1 MSSCPA
7 IIDTHCHL
15 DFSVFDPD
23 REAVIERARDAGVQ
37 SLVVPSVTVDNF
49 RKVLDL
55 CASRPDLYPA
65 LGLHPCFTHRL
76 PEDLERL
83 KQALAGAD
91 DQVVAVGEI
100 GLDLRP
106 GQAAL
111 EVQMELLV
119 AQLELAR
126 ERELPVLLH
135 VVKAHDQVLKCLRRL
150 RLPRAGIVH
159 AFSGSEQQA
168 REYLKLGF
176 RLGFGG
182 ALTYD
187 RAHRLRR
194 LATVLPLES
203 LVLETDA
210 PDMPPCGHE
219 GQRNEPA
226 ASAQVARLLA
236 ELRGIPLTEVAQITS
251 ATARDMLALYR

>member
-1 MSSCPA
+1 M
-7 IIDTHCHL
+7 IVDTHCHL
-15 DFSVFDPD
+15 DFPAFDPD
-23 REAVIERARDAGVQ
+23 RGTVIERARAAGVEAM
-37 SLVVPSVTVDNF
+37 VVPAVTVDNF
-49 RKVLDL
+49 QRVLSL
-55 CASRPDLYPA
+55 CGSEPGLYPA
-65 LGLHPCFTHRL
+65 LGLHPCFSHRL
-76 PEDLERL
+76 PADLERL
-83 KQALAGAD
+83 EQALTEAGG
-91 DQVVAVGEI
+91 QVVALGEI

-111 EVQMELLV
+111 ELQLELLQ
-119 AQLELAR
+119 AQLELAKV
-126 ERELPVLLH
+126 RELPVLLH

-182 ALTYD
+182 AVTYD
-187 RAHRLRR
+187 RAQRLRR
-194 LATVLPLES
+194 LATLLPLES

-210 PDMPPCGHE
+210 PDMPPSGHA
-219 GQRNEPA
+219 GTRNEPA

-236 ELRGIPLTEVAQITS
+236 ELRGVPLAEVTRVTT
-251 ATARDMLALYR
+251 ATALSLLGLY